1 MGYKTLNLNNSF
13 SDATF
18 MREVLYF
25 TAMRKYSPVPKSSFV
40 KLMINGGN
48 WGVYTHVQQLNSDLV
63 DEWFTN
69 DNGNRWK
76 AGIPA
81 GAGGGTQLGGQPGG
95 GGRRQPGGGGGQLT
109 LEIWLAGPAA
119 ADLNWD
125 GQIDEADFAA
135 SWLSFKE
142 VQEVEA
148 PLPPSRLEEMRSLA
162 TSDPQQLLAALPEGL
177 RDALLRGRRRAGRP
191 LGYAATDR

>member
-1 MGYKTLNLNNSF
+1 VDFTQADQRLMGYKILNLNNSF

-81 GAGGGTQLGGQPGG
+81 GAGGGTQ
-95 GGRRQPGGGGGQLT
+95 PGGGGGQLT

-119 ADLNWD
+119 ADLNGD

-135 SWLSFKE
+135 FLAQFQGGAGGGGGGGGGFASGDRSGPYL
-142 VQEVEA
+142 A
-148 PLPPSRLEEMRSLA
+148 RSR
-162 TSDPQQLLAALPEGL
+162 
-177 RDALLRGRRRAGRP
+177 
-191 LGYAATDR
+191 